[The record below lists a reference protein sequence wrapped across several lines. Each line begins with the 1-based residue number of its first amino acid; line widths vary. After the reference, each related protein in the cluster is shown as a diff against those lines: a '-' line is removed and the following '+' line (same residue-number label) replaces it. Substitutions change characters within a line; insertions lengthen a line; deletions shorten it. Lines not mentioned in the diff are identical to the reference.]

1 METCELQKRNGHR
14 AARSVPVAG
23 KPAGLSAG
31 ILALLAVCWF
41 LAVSF
46 TAQAAG
52 GLEMSTSYPGQTVKP
67 GDELTFSLDFS
78 NSNAEGGNTALSV
91 TSIPD
96 GWSGYFEGDGTE
108 ISNVYV
114 KSGDNEALAAFQV
127 TVPADAAQGVY
138 NITLLAQSGT
148 MSSELM
154 LTLNV
159 SEDSQGGSSLE
170 TDYAEQEGAAGTT
183 FTFNTTI
190 QNNTASDQSYSL
202 SSSAPTGWTVTFTPS
217 GETTQVAAVTVEAR
231 GSQTVEVTVTPPEN
245 VEAGDYTVPISA
257 ISASESLSTD
267 LSIGITG
274 TYALSVSTPS
284 GVLSF
289 DANAGRQ
296 TSVTVSV
303 ANTGNVDLQNVNLT
317 SSAPTDWTVEF
328 SESSISVLE
337 AGTTYEV
344 TAYVT
349 PAEDALSGDYTF
361 TLSASNSE
369 VSSDAEFRVSVKT
382 ETVWGIV
389 AVVLIAAAAGGLYLV
404 FRKYGRR

>member
-1 METCELQKRNGHR
+1 
-14 AARSVPVAG
+14 
-23 KPAGLSAG
+23 
-31 ILALLAVCWF
+31 
-41 LAVSF
+41 
-46 TAQAAG
+46 
-52 GLEMSTSYPGQTVKP
+52 MSTSR
-67 GDELTFSLDFS
+67 
-78 NSNAEGGNTALSV
+78 
-91 TSIPD
+91 
-96 GWSGYFEGDGTE
+96 
-108 ISNVYV
+108 
-114 KSGDNEALAAFQV
+114 
-127 TVPADAAQGVY
+127 
-138 NITLLAQSGT
+138 
-148 MSSELM
+148 
-154 LTLNV
+154 
-159 SEDSQGGSSLE
+159 
-170 TDYAEQEGAAGTT
+170 AGTT

-217 GETTQVAAVTVEAR
+217 GETTQVAAVAVEAR

>member
-1 METCELQKRNGHR
+1 MF
-14 AARSVPVAG
+14 P
-23 KPAGLSAG
+23 
-31 ILALLAVCWF
+31 
-41 LAVSF
+41 
-46 TAQAAG
+46 
-52 GLEMSTSYPGQTVKP
+52 
-67 GDELTFSLDFS
+67 
-78 NSNAEGGNTALSV
+78 
-91 TSIPD
+91 
-96 GWSGYFEGDGTE
+96 
-108 ISNVYV
+108 
-114 KSGDNEALAAFQV
+114 
-127 TVPADAAQGVY
+127 
-138 NITLLAQSGT
+138 
-148 MSSELM
+148 
-154 LTLNV
+154 
-159 SEDSQGGSSLE
+159 
-170 TDYAEQEGAAGTT
+170 
-183 FTFNTTI
+183 
-190 QNNTASDQSYSL
+190 
-202 SSSAPTGWTVTFTPS
+202 
-217 GETTQVAAVTVEAR
+217 
-231 GSQTVEVTVTPPEN
+231 
-245 VEAGDYTVPISA
+245 
-257 ISASESLSTD
+257 
-267 LSIGITG
+267 
-274 TYALSVSTPS
+274 PS

>member
-23 KPAGLSAG
+23 KPAGLSVG

-41 LAVSF
+41 LAASF

-148 MSSELM
+148 MSSELT

-159 SEDSQGGSSLE
+159 SEDGQGGSSLE

-202 SSSAPTGWTVTFTPS
+202 S
-217 GETTQVAAVTVEAR
+217 
-231 GSQTVEVTVTPPEN
+231 
-245 VEAGDYTVPISA
+245 
-257 ISASESLSTD
+257 
-267 LSIGITG
+267 
-274 TYALSVSTPS
+274 
-284 GVLSF
+284 
-289 DANAGRQ
+289 
-296 TSVTVSV
+296 
-303 ANTGNVDLQNVNLT
+303 

-389 AVVLIAAAAGGLYLV
+389 AVVLIAAAAGGLCLV

>member
-67 GDELTFSLDFS
+67 GDE
-78 NSNAEGGNTALSV
+78 
-91 TSIPD
+91 
-96 GWSGYFEGDGTE
+96 
-108 ISNVYV
+108 
-114 KSGDNEALAAFQV
+114 
-127 TVPADAAQGVY
+127 
-138 NITLLAQSGT
+138 
-148 MSSELM
+148 
-154 LTLNV
+154 
-159 SEDSQGGSSLE
+159 
-170 TDYAEQEGAAGTT
+170 
-183 FTFNTTI
+183 
-190 QNNTASDQSYSL
+190 
-202 SSSAPTGWTVTFTPS
+202 
-217 GETTQVAAVTVEAR
+217 
-231 GSQTVEVTVTPPEN
+231 
-245 VEAGDYTVPISA
+245 
-257 ISASESLSTD
+257 
-267 LSIGITG
+267 
-274 TYALSVSTPS
+274 
-284 GVLSF
+284 
-289 DANAGRQ
+289 
-296 TSVTVSV
+296 
-303 ANTGNVDLQNVNLT
+303 LT

-404 FRKYGRR
+404 FRKYGRQ